1 MNLLFTVKTLGK
13 KRPYLRDIE
22 IDLDIPSNCKLS
34 DFLTALVS
42 QQVDAYN
49 ERQSDKTL
57 ISFIGEEKIEEQL
70 STSGNIKFNERY
82 NQKLAEKD
90 KAIETVLLAFEDG
103 LIALFSEDKQYED
116 LNQKLDLKEGDSI
129 SIIRLT
135 FLAGSIW

>member
-22 IDLDIPSNCKLS
+22 IALNISSSCRVA
-34 DFLTALVS
+34 DFLTSLVN

-49 ERQSDKTL
+49 QRQSDKTL
-57 ISFIGEEKIEEQL
+57 ISFIGEEKIKEQL
-70 STSGNIKFNERY
+70 STNGNIKFNERY
-82 NQKLAEKD
+82 NQIFAEKD

-103 LIALFSEDKQYED
+103 LIALFIEDKQYED
-116 LNQKLDLKEGDSI
+116 LKQQLELKEGDSI
-129 SIIRLT
+129 SILRLT

>member
-22 IDLDIPSNCKLS
+22 IELDIPCNCKLS
-34 DFLTALVS
+34 DFLTALVN